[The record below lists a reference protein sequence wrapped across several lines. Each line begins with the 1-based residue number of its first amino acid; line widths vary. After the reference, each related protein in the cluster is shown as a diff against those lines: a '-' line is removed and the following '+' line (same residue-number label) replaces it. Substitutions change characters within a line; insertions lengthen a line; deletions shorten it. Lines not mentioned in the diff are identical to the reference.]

1 MTTNQTTDVAI
12 IGGGIAGSAAAYY
25 LAERG
30 VKATIIEREGIGAMA
45 SGYNAGGLNPLE
57 GHGWPQ
63 LRPMAMQSF
72 RLHQQLWNAL
82 PAETGIDYHGRITSI
97 LKVALDESE
106 LPELRETL
114 ATFNGVSGSNGAS
127 GSGASEPGFSA
138 EWLERADALALEPR
152 LSPDIIAGV
161 RAVGNGALDGME
173 LTQAL
178 AAAAQKRGATLV
190 SGSAAGL
197 RLGNGRVES
206 VVTGDGEI
214 RCGALLIAAG
224 PWCRIAEQWLD
235 IAIPVD
241 PLKGQIIRLRPDGP
255 GLDYE
260 LIGGGSSMYAKTD
273 GLIWCGSTEEDVGF
287 DLSLTDDARARI
299 LDLAVRLMPS
309 LSGADVVKHTA
320 CLRPLTPDWLPIV
333 GQAPGWENAYIA
345 AGGQKKGILLGPAM
359 GKGIAEIIAGGSTEI
374 CLDGCGAERFA
385 GAAV

>member
-25 LAERG
+25 LAEQG
-30 VKATIIEREGIGAMA
+30 VKAVIIEREGIGAMA

-63 LRPMAMQSF
+63 LRPMALQSF
-72 RLHQQLWNAL
+72 RLHQQLWDAL
-82 PAETGIDYHGRITSI
+82 PAATGIDYHGRISSI
-97 LKVALDESE
+97 IKVAFTEDE

-114 ATFNGVSGSNGAS
+114 ATFNNAP
-127 GSGASEPGFSA
+127 EPGFSA
-138 EWLERADALALEPR
+138 AWLEREDALSLEPR

-173 LTQAL
+173 FTQAL
-178 AAAAQKRGATLV
+178 AAAAQKRGAKVV
-190 SGSAAGL
+190 SASAVGL
-197 RLGNGRVES
+197 RLGSGRVES

-214 RCGALLIAAG
+214 PCGALLIAAG

-241 PLKGQIIRLRPDGP
+241 PLKGQIIRLQPNGP

-273 GLIWCGSTEEDVGF
+273 GLIWCGSTEEDAGF

-299 LDLAVRLMPS
+299 LEMAVRLMPS
-309 LSGADVVKHTA
+309 LANAAVVQQTA

-333 GQAPGWENAYIA
+333 GRAPGWENAYIA

-359 GKGIAEIIAGGSTEI
+359 GKGIAEIIAAGSTEI
-374 CLDGCGAERFA
+374 CLDGCEPARFA
-385 GAAV
+385 GAG

>member
-1 MTTNQTTDVAI
+1 MTTKQTTDVAI

-30 VKATIIEREGIGAMA
+30 VKAVIIEREGIGAMA

-63 LRPMAMQSF
+63 LRPMALQSF
-72 RLHQQLWNAL
+72 RLHRELWDAL
-82 PAETGIDYHGRITSI
+82 PAATGIDYHGRISSI
-97 LKVALDESE
+97 IKAAFTEDE

-114 ATFNGVSGSNGAS
+114 ATFNNAPK
-127 GSGASEPGFSA
+127 PGFSA
-138 EWLERADALALEPR
+138 AWLEREDALALEPR

-173 LTQAL
+173 FTQAL
-178 AAAAQKRGATLV
+178 AAAAQKRGAKV
-190 SGSAAGL
+190 MAASAVGL
-197 RLGNGRVES
+197 RLGSGRVES

-214 RCGALLIAAG
+214 PCGALLIAAG
-224 PWCRIAEQWLD
+224 PWCRAAEQWLD

-241 PLKGQIIRLRPDGP
+241 PLKGQIVRLQPNGP

-273 GLIWCGSTEEDVGF
+273 GLIWCGSTEEDAGF
-287 DLSLTDDARARI
+287 DLSLTDAARARI
-299 LDLAVRLMPS
+299 LEMAVRLMPS
-309 LSGADVVKHTA
+309 LANAAVVQQTA
-320 CLRPLTPDWLPIV
+320 CLRPLTPDWLPII
-333 GQAPGWENAYIA
+333 GRAPGWENAYIA

-359 GKGIAEIIAGGSTEI
+359 GKGIAEIIAAGSTEI
-374 CLDGCGAERFA
+374 CLDGCGPARFA
-385 GAAV
+385 AAG

>member
-25 LAERG
+25 LAEQG

-63 LRPMAMQSF
+63 LRPLALQSF
-72 RLHQQLWNAL
+72 RLHQELWDAL
-82 PAETGIDYHGRITSI
+82 PGETGIDYHGRIASI

-106 LPELRETL
+106 LPELRDTL
-114 ATFNGVSGSNGAS
+114 ATFNGA
-127 GSGASEPGFSA
+127 AEPGFSA
-138 EWLERADALALEPR
+138 EWLEREDALALEPR

-178 AAAAQKRGATLV
+178 AAAAAQKRGATVV
-190 SGSAAGL
+190 SASAVGL
-197 RLGNGRVES
+197 RLGSGRVES
-206 VVTGDGEI
+206 VVLSDGEI
-214 RCGALLIAAG
+214 GCGALLIAAG
-224 PWCRIAEQWLD
+224 PWCRAAEPWLD

-241 PLKGQIIRLRPDGP
+241 PLKGQIVRLQPNGP

-273 GLIWCGSTEEDVGF
+273 GLIWCGSTEEDAGF

-299 LDLAVRLMPS
+299 LKMAVRLMPS
-309 LSGADVVKHTA
+309 LSDAAVVQQTA

-359 GKGIAEIIAGGSTEI
+359 GKGIAEIIVSGETDI
-374 CLDGCGAERFA
+374 CLDGCGAGRFA
-385 GAAV
+385 GVAA

>member
-25 LAERG
+25 LAEHG

-63 LRPMAMQSF
+63 LRPLALQSF
-72 RLHQQLWNAL
+72 RLHQQLWATL

-106 LPELRETL
+106 LPELRDTL
-114 ATFNGVSGSNGAS
+114 ATFNGA
-127 GSGASEPGFSA
+127 AEPGFSA
-138 EWLERADALALEPR
+138 EWLEREDALALEPR

-178 AAAAQKRGATLV
+178 AAAAQKRGATVV
-190 SGSAAGL
+190 SASAVGL

-206 VVTGDGEI
+206 VVLADGEI
-214 RCGALLIAAG
+214 ACGALLIAAG
-224 PWCRIAEQWLD
+224 PWCRAAEPWLD

-241 PLKGQIIRLRPDGP
+241 PLKGQIVRLQPNGP

-273 GLIWCGSTEEDVGF
+273 GLIWCGSTEEDAGF
-287 DLSLTDDARARI
+287 DLSLTDEACARI
-299 LDLAVRLMPS
+299 LEMAVRLMPS
-309 LSGADVVKHTA
+309 LADAAVVQQTA

-359 GKGIAEIIAGGSTEI
+359 GQGIADLIAAGKTNI
-374 CLDGCGAERFA
+374 CLDGCEAGRFA
-385 GAAV
+385 RATT

>member
-25 LAERG
+25 LAEQG

-63 LRPMAMQSF
+63 LRTLALQSF
-72 RLHQQLWNAL
+72 RLHQELWAAL
-82 PAETGIDYHGRITSI
+82 PAETGIDYHGRIASI

-106 LPELRETL
+106 LPELRDTL
-114 ATFNGVSGSNGAS
+114 ATFNGA
-127 GSGASEPGFSA
+127 AEPGFSA
-138 EWLERADALALEPR
+138 EWLEREDALALEPR

-178 AAAAQKRGATLV
+178 AAAAQKRGATVV
-190 SGSAAGL
+190 SSSAVGL
-197 RLGNGRVES
+197 RLGSGRVES
-206 VVTGDGEI
+206 VALSDGEI
-214 RCGALLIAAG
+214 ACGALLIAAG
-224 PWCRIAEQWLD
+224 PWCRAAEPWLD

-241 PLKGQIIRLRPDGP
+241 PLKGQIVRMQPNGP

-273 GLIWCGSTEEDVGF
+273 GLIWCGSTEEDAGF

-299 LDLAVRLMPS
+299 LKMAVRLMPS
-309 LSGADVVKHTA
+309 LADAAVVQQTA

-333 GQAPGWENAYIA
+333 GRAPGWENAYIA

-359 GKGIAEIIAGGSTEI
+359 GKGIADIIAGDETDV
-374 CLDGCGAERFA
+374 CLDGCEVGRFA
-385 GAAV
+385 GVAA

>member
-25 LAERG
+25 LAEHG

-63 LRPMAMQSF
+63 LRPLALQSF
-72 RLHQQLWNAL
+72 RLHQQLWDAL

-106 LPELRETL
+106 LPELQDTL
-114 ATFNGVSGSNGAS
+114 ATFNGA
-127 GSGASEPGFSA
+127 AEPGFSA
-138 EWLERADALALEPR
+138 EWLEREDALALEPR

-178 AAAAQKRGATLV
+178 AAAAQNRGATVV
-190 SGSAAGL
+190 SSSAVGL

-206 VVTGDGEI
+206 VALADGEI
-214 RCGALLIAAG
+214 ACGALLIAAG
-224 PWCRIAEQWLD
+224 PWCRAAEPWLD

-241 PLKGQIIRLRPDGP
+241 PLKGQIVRLQPNGP

-273 GLIWCGSTEEDVGF
+273 GLIWCGATEEDAGF
-287 DLSLTDDARARI
+287 DLSLTDAARARI
-299 LDLAVRLMPS
+299 LDMAVRLMPS
-309 LSGADVVKHTA
+309 LADAAVVQQTA

-333 GQAPGWENAYIA
+333 GRAPGWENAYIA

-359 GKGIAEIIAGGSTEI
+359 GQGIADLIAAGKTDI
-374 CLDGCGAERFA
+374 CLDGCAPGRFA
-385 GAAV
+385 GAAT

>member
-30 VKATIIEREGIGAMA
+30 VKAVIIEREGIGAMA

-63 LRPMAMQSF
+63 LRPLALQSF
-72 RLHQQLWNAL
+72 RLHQELWDAL
-82 PAETGIDYHGRITSI
+82 PAATGIDYHGRISSI
-97 LKVALDESE
+97 IKAAFTEDE

-114 ATFNGVSGSNGAS
+114 ATFNNAP
-127 GSGASEPGFSA
+127 EPGFSA
-138 EWLERADALALEPR
+138 AWLEREDALALEPR

-178 AAAAQKRGATLV
+178 AAAAQKRGAKV
-190 SGSAAGL
+190 VPASAVGL
-197 RLGNGRVES
+197 RLGSGRVES

-214 RCGALLIAAG
+214 SCGALLIAAG
-224 PWCRIAEQWLD
+224 PWCRAAEQWLD

-241 PLKGQIIRLRPDGP
+241 PLKGQIIRLQPNGP

-273 GLIWCGSTEEDVGF
+273 GLIWCGSTEEDAGF
-287 DLSLTDDARARI
+287 DLSLTDEARARI
-299 LDLAVRLMPS
+299 LEMAVRLMPS
-309 LSGADVVKHTA
+309 LANAAVVQQTA

-333 GQAPGWENAYIA
+333 GRAPGWENAYIA

-359 GKGIAEIIAGGSTEI
+359 GKGIAEIIAAGATEI
-374 CLDGCGAERFA
+374 CLDGCGPARFA
-385 GAAV
+385 GAE

>member
-1 MTTNQTTDVAI
+1 MTMNQTTDVAI

-25 LAERG
+25 LAEHG

-63 LRPMAMQSF
+63 LRPLALQSF
-72 RLHQQLWNAL
+72 RLHQQLWDAL

-97 LKVALDESE
+97 LKVALDAAE

-114 ATFNGVSGSNGAS
+114 ATFNGASGNGA
-127 GSGASEPGFSA
+127 AEPGFSA
-138 EWLERADALALEPR
+138 EWLEREDALALEPR
-152 LSPDIIAGV
+152 LSPNIIAGV
-161 RAVGNGALDGME
+161 RAAGNGALDGME

-178 AAAAQKRGATLV
+178 AAAAQKRGATVV
-190 SGSAAGL
+190 SSSAVGL

-206 VVTGDGEI
+206 VALADGEI
-214 RCGALLIAAG
+214 ACGALLIAAG
-224 PWCRIAEQWLD
+224 PWCRAAEPWLD

-241 PLKGQIIRLRPDGP
+241 PLKGQIVRLQPNGP

-273 GLIWCGSTEEDVGF
+273 GLIWCGATEEDVGF
-287 DLSLTDDARARI
+287 DLSLTDAARARI
-299 LDLAVRLMPS
+299 LDMAVRLMPS
-309 LSGADVVKHTA
+309 LADASVVQQTA

-333 GQAPGWENAYIA
+333 GRAPGWENAYIA

-359 GKGIAEIIAGGSTEI
+359 GQGIADLIAAGKTDI
-374 CLDGCGAERFA
+374 CLDRCGPERFA
-385 GAAV
+385 GATT